1 MGAQILPID
10 KGAIVCDNIAESQF
24 TSAKGER
31 MEDRLY
37 TTQEVAKEL
46 SVTDSY
52 IRNLIVQGKAHPKQQ
67 IGGTWLFTLEEIER
81 LRSTRRR
88 RGRPKQT

>member
-1 MGAQILPID
+1 
-10 KGAIVCDNIAESQF
+10 
-24 TSAKGER
+24 

-37 TTQEVAKEL
+37 TTQEVAKGL

-81 LRSTRRR
+81 LRTRPKSKG
-88 RGRPKQT
+88 GRPPKK